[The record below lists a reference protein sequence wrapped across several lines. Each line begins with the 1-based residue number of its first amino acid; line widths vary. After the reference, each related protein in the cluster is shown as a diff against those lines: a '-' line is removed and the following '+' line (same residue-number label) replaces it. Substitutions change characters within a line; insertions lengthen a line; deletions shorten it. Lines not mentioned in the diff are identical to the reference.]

1 MWQESEHPRDSEG
14 KFTKKEYRQNTPY
27 EELTKRKKRGIIQL
41 PPSEYAVVAQQVF
54 ERQVRARR
62 EGREIVRYTLISTA
76 NYSYLVSMSGD
87 SFIVLKGYDI
97 EKDWDELQQ
106 ERRRM
111 QK

>member
-62 EGREIVRYTLISTA
+62 EGREIVRYALISTA
-76 NYSYLVSMSGD
+76 NCSYLVSMSGD